1 MKEYKI
7 RVKNEI
13 VTVSKEI
20 YTAYYKMK
28 RRERY
33 IEEISIKNNLS
44 YDQLVELDYPIEQ
57 KMCDQQLLVEDVIIE
72 KIMLEKL
79 MLALEKLTEH
89 ERLIINELFFNGKS
103 ERELAD
109 SMKLPRT
116 TLQSRKNSII
126 SKLKKIIEK

>member
-20 YTAYYKMK
+20 YTDCYKMR

-33 IEEISIKNNLS
+33 MEEISIKNNLS
-44 YDQLVELDYPIEQ
+44 YDQLVELDYSIEQ
-57 KMCDQQLLVEDVIIE
+57 KMCDPQLLVEDVIIE

-79 MLALEKLTEH
+79 MLA
-89 ERLIINELFFNGKS
+89 
-103 ERELAD
+103 
-109 SMKLPRT
+109 P

-126 SKLKKIIEK
+126 SKLKKSLKNKNLFRPPLHFFG

>member
-20 YTAYYKMK
+20 YTVYYKMR

-33 IEEISIKNNLS
+33 IEETSIKNNLS

-79 MLALEKLTEH
+79 MLALEELTDC

-109 SMKLPRT
+109 YMKLPRT

>member
-20 YTAYYKMK
+20 YTAYYKMR

-44 YDQLVELDYPIEQ
+44 YDQLVELDYTI
-57 KMCDQQLLVEDVIIE
+57 
-72 KIMLEKL
+72 
-79 MLALEKLTEH
+79 
-89 ERLIINELFFNGKS
+89 
-103 ERELAD
+103 
-109 SMKLPRT
+109 
-116 TLQSRKNSII
+116 
-126 SKLKKIIEK
+126 